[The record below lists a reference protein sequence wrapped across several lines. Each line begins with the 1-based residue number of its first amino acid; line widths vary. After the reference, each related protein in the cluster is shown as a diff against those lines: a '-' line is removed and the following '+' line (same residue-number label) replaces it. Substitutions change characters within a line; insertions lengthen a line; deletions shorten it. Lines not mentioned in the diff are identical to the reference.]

1 MSAAGSPL
9 FSLPTR
15 VYWED
20 TDAGGV
26 VYHARYVA
34 FLERARSEWMRS
46 LGYGQ
51 QAMIDGQ
58 DLVFAVRD
66 MQLDFRRPAR
76 LDDALQVTVA
86 LARVRR
92 ASVEFAQDVLR
103 GGELLASARVRAA
116 AIDARSFRPRGLPD
130 ALYEQ
135 FKSMESNA
143 EQD

>member
-1 MSAAGSPL
+1 MNDAISPL

-34 FLERARSEWMRS
+34 FFERARSEWMRS
-46 LGYGQ
+46 LGHGQ
-51 QAMIDGQ
+51 QDMIDQ
-58 DLVFAVRD
+58 LDLVFAVRD
-66 MQLDFRRPAR
+66 MRLDFRWPAR
-76 LDDALQVTVA
+76 LDDALEVTVA

-103 GGELLASARVRAA
+103 GGERLASARVRIA
-116 AIDARSFRPRGLPD
+116 AIDATTFRPRGLPD

-135 FKSMESNA
+135 FKSLESNA
-143 EQD
+143 E